1 MAYCSTPTN
10 LGSPRSGPY
19 LCHIGLGSHWG
30 RRSMT
35 DYYPLV
41 SRAMSALENDTVAAR
56 RALFEQLRKI
66 LSDQL
71 KKRQPP
77 ASRSEIMRQR
87 AALEAAI
94 RKFEYESPVDT
105 KYCRSDRNS
114 ADRRAQGFQVILKRA
129 RAVCS
134 ERLQELR
141 HLTTSVPQRLEEKI
155 EEVTGYLSWTTIPLR
170 ASIPHD
176 SSYKT
181 LTLCDNYYSDKDAI
195 IPPDLVIVRNLVGV
209 QLLDS
214 LMCAAA
220 EPMALDS
227 VVEDARMVLKWLGIR
242 SAEEIDARHYEQ
254 FAGAVHKYALE
265 YQNQSV
271 SLAPSTAESPL
282 ELNSDIRGVLSR
294 LLERAQTERFLN
306 IALSWFGTFW
316 IGLFIVLNLAA
327 LISLPAV
334 GGITKLE
341 EIYSPLSLGT
351 WIAEILA
358 LSPGVIAIWWKDRRM
373 RHSWGAAVATLAP
386 SGSAAPIGFNAPL
399 TSGVTS

>member
-1 MAYCSTPTN
+1 
-10 LGSPRSGPY
+10 
-19 LCHIGLGSHWG
+19 
-30 RRSMT
+30 MT

-41 SRAMSALENDTVAAR
+41 SRAMSGLESDTVIAR
-56 RALFEQLRKI
+56 QALFERLRKI

-77 ASRSEIMRQR
+77 ASRSEITRQR

-94 RKFEYESPVDT
+94 RKFEYEFPADT
-105 KYCRSDRNS
+105 RYRRSDRNR

-141 HLTTSVPQRLEEKI
+141 HLTTSVSQRLREKI
-155 EEVTGYLSWTTIPLR
+155 AEVTGYLSWTTIPPR
-170 ASIPHD
+170 GSILHD

-181 LTLCDNYYSDKDAI
+181 LTLCDNYCSDKDAI
-195 IPPDLVIVRNLVGV
+195 VPPDLVIVRNLVGV

-214 LMCAAA
+214 LIRAAA
-220 EPMALDS
+220 EPIALDT
-227 VVEDARMVLKWLGIR
+227 VVEDARIVLKWLGIR

-282 ELNSDIRGVLSR
+282 ELNSDIRGVLGR
-294 LLERAQTERFLN
+294 LLERAQTERFFD

-316 IGLFIVLNLAA
+316 IVLFIVLNLAA

-351 WIAEILA
+351 WIAEVLA
-358 LSPGVIAIWWKDRRM
+358 LSPGVIAILWKDRRV
-373 RHSWGAAVATLAP
+373 RHSSGAAVATLTP
-386 SGSAAPIGFNAPL
+386 NGSAAPIGFNAPL
-399 TSGVTS
+399 TSEVTS